1 VPSCHQKKPG
11 KRLLRAASA
20 FVLLS
25 AAQLTS
31 SSYIVHAQTPYT
43 VTQNRVASAMQP
55 NVSIDVDSSSSYV
68 GSQRFILYGVA
79 QAEQHLFVERR
90 GGAVAR
96 FLWIQFE
103 EYLPSSSS
111 VYNYSRSPVFKRFG
125 RDFHVDG
132 ALRKAPQTETR
143 PESDGARARGLLREK
158 GITLPEDVLY
168 HRLVWL
174 PTSRSEVML
183 IYMESLESQKLRL
196 AELQSSAAADSA
208 LTRTLAAHR
217 DRAFSAFRI
226 RP

>member
-1 VPSCHQKKPG
+1 MKLPVAEHQRKA
-11 KRLLRAASA
+11 RLHGALNAC
-20 FVLLS
+20 VLLIVS
-25 AAQLTS
+25 TS
-31 SSYIVHAQTPYT
+31 VLHAQTPYT
-43 VTQNRVASAMQP
+43 VAHNRVVSAMQP
-55 NVSIDVDSSSSYV
+55 NIRIDVDSSLSYV

-90 GGAVAR
+90 GGAVTR

-103 EYLPSSSS
+103 EYLPSSNA
-111 VYNYSRSPVFKRFG
+111 VYDYSRSPVFKRFG

-132 ALRKAPQTETR
+132 ALRKTPRTETR
-143 PESDGARARGLLREK
+143 PESDGARARALLREK

-174 PTSRSEVML
+174 PTPRSDVML

-196 AELQSSAAADSA
+196 AELQGSATADSTLTRA
-208 LTRTLAAHR
+208 LTAHR

-226 RP
+226 TP

>member
-1 VPSCHQKKPG
+1 
-11 KRLLRAASA
+11 LSA
-20 FVLLS
+20 LVVLS
-25 AAQLTS
+25 AAALAS

-43 VTQNRVASAMQP
+43 VTQNRVASAMQR
-55 NVSIDVDSSSSYV
+55 NISIDVDSSLSYV

-90 GGAVAR
+90 GGVVAR

-111 VYNYSRSPVFKRFG
+111 DYNYSRSPVFKRFG

-132 ALRKAPQTETR
+132 ALRKTPQTETR
-143 PESDGARARGLLREK
+143 PESDGARARELLREK

-174 PTSRSEVML
+174 PTPRSEVML
-183 IYMESLESQKLRL
+183 IYME
-196 AELQSSAAADSA
+196 
-208 LTRTLAAHR
+208 
-217 DRAFSAFRI
+217 RAWSR
-226 RP
+226 RSCG